1 MHILLEWEAIEQSH
15 PTGRPVRRNSSGTL
29 EGYGPSS
36 WDVVLLLLDLGIES
50 SGQHSGAKGLV
61 IEAVKRMMKKTM
73 VSLCL
78 KKGEPFFQSIPHIL
92 KRIKLIYILFNGYGT
107 WNAGFYF
114 LIALFQVHLI
124 QFVICW
130 EPRAKIFCILE
141 ITFLGTF

>member
-1 MHILLEWEAIEQSH
+1 MHILLEWEAVEQSH

-78 KKGEPFFQSIPHIL
+78 KKGEPFFQS
-92 KRIKLIYILFNGYGT
+92 RNY
-107 WNAGFYF
+107 FYF
-114 LIALFQVHLI
+114 SENIRNYEKQAEYLAISK
-124 QFVICW
+124 
-130 EPRAKIFCILE
+130 AKYK
-141 ITFLGTF
+141 